1 MVTLAFLSPLV
12 IGIESYGLYAS
23 LYAIP
28 GFFHGSLETYLIRS
42 LNFNSKDFFSNFI
55 IYLILAIIF
64 IVLINIFFFNN
75 TMIIYSILLFF
86 GLIFRSFFYSIVTQ
100 KTNKLNYVIYS
111 EWVVSFIYVVIL
123 LFAYLN
129 GYKSYLIPLLMVV
142 FSSFISGLFLAYYSK
157 SFFKKISCSLP
168 KSSNYKD
175 LFGRLYEDLF
185 ITTTPLVIFNF
196 FGARESGIFRILISI
211 LKAIFK
217 FFPYKYEVLFI
228 ALQNKSFNK
237 KRFINFVSLFTFFSI
252 VITALLFSISKF
264 ILIEYFTYFVLCL
277 LVSGVVIG
285 LLVIYPAININLK
298 SVSITLFSFIIL
310 CLISSFSSEIFF
322 SISFCIISII
332 LFYIFIKKIN

>member
-129 GYKSYLIPLLMVV
+129 GYKSYHIPLLMVV
-142 FSSFISGLFLAYYSK
+142 FSCFISGLFLAYYSK
-157 SFFKKISCSLP
+157 SFFKKYHVVCL
-168 KSSNYKD
+168 K
-175 LFGRLYEDLF
+175 G
-185 ITTTPLVIFNF
+185 
-196 FGARESGIFRILISI
+196 LII
-211 LKAIFK
+211 KIYLEG
-217 FFPYKYEVLFI
+217 YM
-228 ALQNKSFNK
+228 
-237 KRFINFVSLFTFFSI
+237 R
-252 VITALLFSISKF
+252 
-264 ILIEYFTYFVLCL
+264 TYL
-277 LVSGVVIG
+277 
-285 LLVIYPAININLK
+285 
-298 SVSITLFSFIIL
+298 
-310 CLISSFSSEIFF
+310 
-322 SISFCIISII
+322 
-332 LFYIFIKKIN
+332 